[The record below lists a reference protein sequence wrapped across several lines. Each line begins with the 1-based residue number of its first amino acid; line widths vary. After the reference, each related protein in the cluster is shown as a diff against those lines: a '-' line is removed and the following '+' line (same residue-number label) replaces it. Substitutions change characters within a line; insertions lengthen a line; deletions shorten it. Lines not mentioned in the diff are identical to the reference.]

1 MYVKVIASQRLDIF
15 CDTVYI
21 VFALWSL
28 TTVEWQ
34 KQDTFIMLI
43 SKQMCK

>member
-1 MYVKVIASQRLDIF
+1 
-15 CDTVYI
+15 VYI

-43 SKQMCK
+43 S